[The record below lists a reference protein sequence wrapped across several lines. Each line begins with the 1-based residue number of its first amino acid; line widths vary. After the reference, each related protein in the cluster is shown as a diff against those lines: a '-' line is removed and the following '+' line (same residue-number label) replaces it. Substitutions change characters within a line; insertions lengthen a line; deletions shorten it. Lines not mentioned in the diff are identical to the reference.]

1 MKEMIDKLRAR
12 RNKWLIDDY
21 PDKLMIA
28 MLTDCMF
35 AVMERPVEYAWPFN
49 VEQLAVIERSIMI
62 KTLQWV
68 CQSCDDKHCM
78 PCKRKTECSVGKA
91 IISLESGG
99 NLPPVSGQRFMGG

>member
-12 RNKWLIDDY
+12 RNKWLNDEY

-49 VEQLAVIERSIMI
+49 QEQLAVIERSIMI
-62 KTLQWV
+62 KTLRWV
-68 CQSCDDKHCM
+68 CQSCDDKHC
-78 PCKRKTECSVGKA
+78 KRKLECSIGKA
-91 IISLESGG
+91 INSLESGRG
-99 NLPPVSGQRFMGG
+99 LPPISGQEFMGG